1 MEDFQLKRTESG
13 RHFEHID
20 IGCGMH
26 VSIQA
31 GEGAYS
37 TPRITHP
44 SSDEYSEFEV
54 ALMLFDQFYHPH
66 INPDFAER
74 SWASYWSQ
82 YDEVASYMPR
92 AEVGL
97 MLSDLRRLWKPG
109 FRARHYNTFSQKF
122 TPS

>member
-31 GEGAYS
+31 GEGSYS
-37 TPRITHP
+37 TPRITYP

-54 ALMLFDQFYHPH
+54 ALFFLNDWYHPLV
-66 INPDFAER
+66 NETFSKR
-74 SWASYWSQ
+74 QWASYWSPDDQ
-82 YDEVASYMPR
+82 VGAYMPR
-92 AEVGL
+92 AEVVN
-97 MLSDLRRLWKPG
+97 MINDLRNYFL
-109 FRARHYNTFSQKF
+109 AS
-122 TPS
+122 